1 MKTYKI
7 LGIIVDLILII
18 IAISSMLLF
27 IISMSSC
34 GKTNIDTTVVQ
45 DPEEYQIT
53 NNGFENKHDRI
64 AKTMYDVLID
74 SSLVKEINIKNT
86 YENPT
91 TSYQVVDD
99 GILVSI
105 KYNKN
110 NQLLHRTYY
119 GSLYHVAPTLVNN
132 VEMMCHQ
139 YNNRNGYN
147 IQMLVYNDDVHEI
160 RIYDYNVYTTL
171 VIKL

>member
-34 GKTNIDTTVVQ
+34 SKTNIDNTVVQ

-139 YNNRNGYN
+139 YNNKNGYT
-147 IQMLVYNDDVHEI
+147 IQMLVYNDDVYEI
-160 RIYDYNVYTTL
+160 KVYDYNMHTTL

>member
-34 GKTNIDTTVVQ
+34 SKTNIDNTVVQ

-139 YNNRNGYN
+139 YNNKNGYT
-147 IQMLVYNDDVHEI
+147 IQMLVYNDDVYEI
-160 RIYDYNVYTTL
+160 RVYDYNMHTTL

>member
-1 MKTYKI
+1 
-7 LGIIVDLILII
+7 
-18 IAISSMLLF
+18 MLLF

-34 GKTNIDTTVVQ
+34 SKTNIDTTVVQ

-132 VEMMCHQ
+132 VEMMCHH
-139 YNNRNGYN
+139 YNNKNGYT
-147 IQMLVYNDDVHEI
+147 IQILVYNDDVYEI
-160 RIYDYNVYTTL
+160 RVYDYNMYTTL

>member
-34 GKTNIDTTVVQ
+34 GKTNIDNTVVQ

-119 GSLYHVAPTLVNN
+119 GLLYHVAPTLVNN
-132 VEMMCHQ
+132 VEMMCHH
-139 YNNRNGYN
+139 YNNKNGYT
-147 IQMLVYNDDVHEI
+147 IQLLVYNDDVYEI
-160 RIYDYNVYTTL
+160 RVYDYNMHTTL